1 MDTEKFD
8 ALMRHIFDNG
18 TKEGLNSKG
27 KLTIEH
33 NGTIFE
39 LSLANTVIFSLN
51 LYIPELDREETIGRF
66 DDSKFDTIEDMLET
80 YYTIMKEDKEREEN
94 KEGRKQ
100 RVLNNFLGNVKI
112 K

>member
-1 MDTEKFD
+1 MNTEKFD
-8 ALMRHIFDNG
+8 ALMRHIFENG
-18 TKEGLNSKG
+18 TKERFGSEG
-27 KLTIEH
+27 KLIIEH
-33 NGTIFE
+33 NETIFE
-39 LSLANTVIFSLN
+39 LSLANTVIFSLK
-51 LYIPELDREETIGRF
+51 LYIPELDREEIIGRF

-80 YYTIMKEDKEREEN
+80 YYTIMKGDKEREEN

>member
-1 MDTEKFD
+1 MNTEKFD
-8 ALMRHIFDNG
+8 ALMKHIFENG
-18 TKEGLNSKG
+18 TKEGFGSEG
-27 KLTIEH
+27 KLIIEH
-33 NGTIFE
+33 NETIFE
-39 LSLANTVIFSLN
+39 LSLANTVIFSLK
-51 LYIPELDREETIGRF
+51 LYIPELDREELIGRF

>member
-1 MDTEKFD
+1 MNTEKFD
-8 ALMRHIFDNG
+8 TLMQHIYRKG
-18 TKEGLNSKG
+18 TRETSVSNR
-27 KLTIEH
+27 KLIIEY

-39 LSLANTVIFSLN
+39 LSAANTVIYSLN
-51 LYIPELDREETIGRF
+51 LYIPELDRKEIIGRF